1 MKTKI
6 LFLIMLSLIGLSACK
21 SSADGQQKKNA
32 KEVPA
37 ELAKAF
43 KEDAARLA
51 VRELI
56 TGSQTG
62 ELGADIPQA
71 RIDYFYDLLT
81 QIYWMG
87 QNDEAVP
94 DVSSI
99 RTFPRPNLQHVMVV
113 LDKDSEFKTNW
124 SKGVTTTSN
133 LYLNQ
138 MISKYR
144 LSIKNYRESTLGPT
158 LIMESPMFINT
169 TELGFLLKN
178 IESIKHAEA
187 DGMIGGGD
195 NITWG
200 SDSKNA
206 MALKF
211 SVGEGDCQSGCIHRK
226 EWVFYVSPTGE
237 INYMGARGKVPSGKV
252 LEKE

>member
-6 LFLIMLSLIGLSACK
+6 LFLIIFALFGLSACK
-21 SSADGQQKKNA
+21 SSKDGQQKKNA
-32 KEVPA
+32 KVLPA

-56 TGSQTG
+56 TGTQTG

-71 RIDYFYDLLT
+71 RIDYFYDLLSR
-81 QIYWMG
+81 IYWMG
-87 QNDEAVP
+87 QENDNVP
-94 DVSSI
+94 DVSAI
-99 RTFPRPNLQHVMVV
+99 RTFPRPNLQHVMVI
-113 LDKDSEFKTNW
+113 LDKNSDFKENW

-144 LSIKNYRESTLGPT
+144 LSIKNYRESAMGPT
-158 LIMESPMFINT
+158 LILESPMYINT

-178 IESIKHAEA
+178 IESIRHAEA
-187 DGMIGGGD
+187 DGMIGDGD
-195 NITWG
+195 NVEWG

-211 SVGEGDCQSGCIHRK
+211 SMGEGDCPSGCIHRK
-226 EWVFYVSPTGE
+226 QWVFYVMPTGE
-237 INYMGARGKVPSGKV
+237 INYMGARGKLPSGKT